1 MATFLATFVEIG
13 LLFSLT
19 SGRSGCDHD
28 KRKYAV
34 SSNGEKSFE
43 LKKCDMEEWV
53 HSLQSNRT

>member
-53 HSLQSNRT
+53 HSL